1 MGEVDVSLDNI
12 ENSLKQVLFQYQRLI
27 DKVDHLIQSVRYL
40 QDEMAGIAV
49 ALQQLQSVIEKS
61 KREVSKSEHGK

>member
-1 MGEVDVSLDNI
+1 MGEVDVRLDDI
-12 ENSLKQVLFQYQRLI
+12 DNSLKRVLLQYQRLI

-49 ALQQLQSVIEKS
+49 ALQQLQAAIEKN
-61 KREVSKSEHGK
+61 RKSEKK